1 MPIYEYCCDSCGH
14 RFERLVRIGAEPPP
28 CPECEGAVRK
38 LVSQSGFILR
48 GGGWYKDHYGLKK
61 SESSES
67 ASTKGEGAG
76 GESKGESKGESNG
89 ESKGDAKKEAAPAAA
104 PAETKPKT
112 KAATGAAAA
121 K

>member
-14 RFERLVRIGAEPPP
+14 RFERLVRIGALPPP
-28 CPECEGAVRK
+28 CPECERSVRK

-61 SESSES
+61 GDSSESSS
-67 ASTKGEGAG
+67 KKGEGAA
-76 GESKGESKGESNG
+76 GESKGEP
-89 ESKGDAKKEAAPAAA
+89 KGDGKKSEAAPAAA
-104 PAETKPKT
+104 PADSKPKT

>member
-1 MPIYEYCCDSCGH
+1 MPIYEYACDSCGH

-28 CPECEGAVRK
+28 CPECSSSVRK

-61 SESSES
+61 SESPGEGGSK
-67 ASTKGEGAG
+67 KGEGTS
-76 GESKGESKGESNG
+76 GESKGGESPKTT
-89 ESKGDAKKEAAPAAA
+89 ESAPAPAPA
-104 PAETKPKT
+104 PAESKPKT
-112 KAATGAAAA
+112 KAATSAAAA

>member
-1 MPIYEYCCDSCGH
+1 MPIYEYCCETCGH

-61 SESSES
+61 SDSSGS
-67 ASTKGEGAG
+67 SSKKGEEG
-76 GESKGESKGESNG
+76 GGGSKTETKST
-89 ESKGDAKKEAAPAAA
+89 EAAPAAA
-104 PAETKPKT
+104 PAESTPKT